1 MNATDPS
8 SSPVVEVR
16 RSARRKRTVSA
27 YQRDGVIVVMIPAR
41 FTRAQEAEY
50 VEQMV
55 ARLQRSA
62 SRARRSDT
70 QLLDRAQALNLRYL
84 QGRGRP
90 TSVRWVDNMT
100 TRWASCTTATGE
112 IRVSRKLERMPAW
125 VLDYV
130 LLHEIAHTLV
140 PGHGPDFWRL
150 VEQYPRTAMAK
161 AFLQGVAHGANLQIT
176 DPDSDHD
183 PETTDDC

>member
-1 MNATDPS
+1 MTAPGTSP
-8 SSPVVEVR
+8 SPVVEVR

-27 YQRDGVIVVMIPAR
+27 YQRDGVIVVLIPAR
-41 FTRAQEAEY
+41 STKAQEAEY

-62 SRARRSDT
+62 SRARRGDA
-70 QLLDRAQALNLRYL
+70 QLLERAQALNLRYL

-112 IRVSRKLERMPAW
+112 IRVSRKLERMPTW

-130 LLHEIAHTLV
+130 LLHEVAHTLV
-140 PGHGPDFWRL
+140 PGHGPDFWQL
-150 VEQYPRTAMAK
+150 VDQYPRTATAK
-161 AFLQGVAHGANLQIT
+161 AFLEGVAHGANLQM
-176 DPDSDHD
+176 DGPD
-183 PETTDDC
+183 PEAAEDS